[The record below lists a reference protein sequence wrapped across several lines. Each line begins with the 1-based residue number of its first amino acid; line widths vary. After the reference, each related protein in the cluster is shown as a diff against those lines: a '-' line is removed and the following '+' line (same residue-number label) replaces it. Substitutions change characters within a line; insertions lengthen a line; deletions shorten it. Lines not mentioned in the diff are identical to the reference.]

1 MYVIFSIDLCSTY
14 GVFFSS
20 AMIQCQV
27 ETLTELNCDFIQG
40 YYYSKP
46 LPVAEFEAW
55 RESYE
60 KQRA

>member
-1 MYVIFSIDLCSTY
+1 
-14 GVFFSS
+14 
-20 AMIQCQV
+20 MIQCQV
-27 ETLTELNCDFIQG
+27 KTLTELNCDFIQG
-40 YYYSKP
+40 YYYPKP